1 MSRLV
6 PEGVSNEQITIV
18 ARRVLLAALEGLEAH
33 REAITLVG
41 AQAVYLRTKG
51 GDLTTPSY
59 TTDADLNVDPDK
71 LADEPLLEQIMREAG
86 FSPGQNPGSWLR
98 KERFGERYEDVAVD
112 LMVADEFSGPGSR
125 RSGVIPPHGREAT
138 RRTQGLEA
146 VVVDCDLMAVPSLEP
161 DVDPRVI
168 EVQVAGP
175 AALLI
180 AKCHKLGERFRVEE
194 GRRMVAKDAGDV
206 FRLMYETET
215 RDMTSRLTKL
225 LADRRSKGSTR
236 QGLEYLDELFGAPG
250 RRGVLMAIETLG
262 AEIQAAEIETIMP
275 AYVASLARAAGTS
288 DA

>member
-6 PEGVSNEQITIV
+6 PEGVSNEEITIV

-33 REAITLVG
+33 RDAITLVG

-59 TTDADLNVDPDK
+59 TTDADLTVDPAK
-71 LADEPLLEQIMREAG
+71 LADEPLLEQVMRDAG

-98 KERFGERYEDVAVD
+98 KERFGDRYEDVAVH
-112 LMVADEFSGPGSR
+112 LMVADEFSGTGSR

-146 VVVDCDLMAVPSLEP
+146 AVVDYDLMAVPSLEP
-161 DVDPRVI
+161 DVDPRTV
-168 EVQVAGP
+168 EVHVAGP

-206 FRLMYETET
+206 FRLMYDTET
-215 RDMTSRLTKL
+215 RDMTSRLATL
-225 LADRRSKGSTR
+225 LADQRSEGSTR
-236 QGLEYLDELFGAPG
+236 QGLLHLDELFGVPG
-250 RRGVLMAIETLG
+250 RRGVQMAIDTLG
-262 AEIQAAEIETIMP
+262 AEVPAAESETIMP
-275 AYVASLARAAGTS
+275 AYAALLL
-288 DA
+288 